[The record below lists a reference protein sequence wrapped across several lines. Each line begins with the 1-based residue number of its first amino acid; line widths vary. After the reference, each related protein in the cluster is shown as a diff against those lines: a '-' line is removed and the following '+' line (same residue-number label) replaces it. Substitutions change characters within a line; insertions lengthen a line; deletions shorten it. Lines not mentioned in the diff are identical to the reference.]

1 MRILLCF
8 EVCDTPL
15 PFKPLLTTSLQ
26 TETPN
31 THLSKTFHCTPDI
44 EGRLTPY
51 PSYVGFYVLDFI
63 DNDGRRL
70 NEVPIDVRD
79 LGVVGLGGTNN
90 FNHDFPLAQLTS
102 IS

>member
-1 MRILLCF
+1 MRYSAAF
-8 EVCDTPL
+8 QTPIDY
-15 PFKPLLTTSLQ
+15 FSADR
-26 TETPN
+26 TPN